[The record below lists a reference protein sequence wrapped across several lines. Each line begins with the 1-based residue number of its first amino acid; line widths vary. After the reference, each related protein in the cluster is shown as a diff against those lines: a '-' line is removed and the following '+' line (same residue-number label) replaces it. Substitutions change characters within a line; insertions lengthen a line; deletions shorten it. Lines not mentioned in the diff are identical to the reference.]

1 MMLGALTIAFL
12 AFLLWLLASLAIY
25 ALPFWLGLGAGTIA
39 YQSGTG
45 IVGATIIGLIIA
57 ALTWGIGQGLFASLR
72 SGMGRSLVAFLF
84 AGPAAVAGF
93 LAARGL
99 LTHSIDSDPWLLGL
113 STLFALASGF
123 ICWARLRG
131 GSSSFRADADG
142 SPARSI
148 SRAAQP
154 VGPVNTSWPAYRRRR

>member
-1 MMLGALTIAFL
+1 MMLGALTVAFL

-25 ALPFWLGLGAGTIA
+25 ALPFWLGLGAGTFA
-39 YQSGTG
+39 HQSGAG
-45 IVGATIIGLIIA
+45 LIGAIIVGVIVA
-57 ALTWGIGQGLFASLR
+57 ALTWGIGQGLFESLR
-72 SGMGRSLVAFLF
+72 SGRSRGLAAFLF

-93 LAARGL
+93 LAARGI
-99 LTHSIDSDPWLLGL
+99 LTHSIDTDPWLLGL

-123 ICWARLRG
+123 ICWTRLRR

-148 SRAAQP
+148 SGAAQP
-154 VGPVNTSWPAYRRRR
+154 VGPVNTSWPVHRRRR

>member
-1 MMLGALTIAFL
+1 MMLGALTVAFL

-39 YQSGTG
+39 YQSGAG
-45 IVGATIIGLIIA
+45 IVGAIIVGLIAA

-72 SGMGRSLVAFLF
+72 SERSRGLVAVLF
-84 AGPAAVAGF
+84 AGPAAVAGY

-123 ICWARLRG
+123 ICWTRLRED
-131 GSSSFRADADG
+131 SSSFQADADG

-148 SRAAQP
+148 SGSTQP
-154 VGPVNTSWPAYRRRR
+154 VGPVNTSWPAHRRRR